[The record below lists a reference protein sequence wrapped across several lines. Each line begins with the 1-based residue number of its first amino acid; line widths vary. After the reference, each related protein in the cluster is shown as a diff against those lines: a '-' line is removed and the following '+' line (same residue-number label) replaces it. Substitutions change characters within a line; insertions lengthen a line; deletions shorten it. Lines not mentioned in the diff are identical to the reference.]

1 MKFCKT
7 CKKIINTDMIS
18 LSIFNIKGQCMD
30 CSSVKAKIV
39 SMEEYTEMKQR
50 ELEEQEPGSC

>member
-1 MKFCKT
+1 
-7 CKKIINTDMIS
+7 
-18 LSIFNIKGQCMD
+18 MD